1 MTPFKQLTAV
11 AVPLLR
17 ENVDTDVIIPSREI
31 RTVAKTGLA
40 SGLFAGWRYLPGS
53 ARAPD
58 PAFVLNNPVYA
69 GAQILLA
76 GENFGCGS
84 SREHAVWALQ
94 EFGFRAIVAPSF
106 NPIFF
111 RNCVRNGMLPARLVS
126 AEVRRMAT
134 RVEENPQQHRVTLDL
149 ETCEIKIGAEC
160 WHFQIEAAARA
171 DLLEGLD
178 AVDRTLQLL
187 DAILAARESDRQS
200 RPWVYELGGQGGQS
214 EK

>member
-58 PAFVLNNPVYA
+58 PAFVLNDPAYA

-94 EFGFRAIVAPSF
+94 EFGFRAIIGPSF

-126 AEVRRMAT
+126 SEVHSIAT
-134 RVEENPQQHRVTLDL
+134 RVSENPQQHRLTLDL
-149 ETCEIKIGAEC
+149 ETCEVKIGAER

-187 DAILAARESDRQS
+187 DAILAARDSDRQS
-200 RPWVYELGGQGGQS
+200 RPWVYELGSQDDQC